1 LLSGI
6 QTSIAITHIDG
17 LVLARSAFSHAMNYR
32 EKDLGATSVLRISL
46 HEAATKVSNT
56 NPDDKEEDM
65 NLAVWGL
72 CTSCV

>member
-1 LLSGI
+1 MDK
-6 QTSIAITHIDG
+6 IAVDRKHE
-17 LVLARSAFSHAMNYR
+17 ARAGS